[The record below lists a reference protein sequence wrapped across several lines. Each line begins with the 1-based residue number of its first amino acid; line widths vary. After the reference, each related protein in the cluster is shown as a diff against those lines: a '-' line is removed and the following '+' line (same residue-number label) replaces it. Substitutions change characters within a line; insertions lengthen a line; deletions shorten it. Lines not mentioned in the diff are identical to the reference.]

1 MKNFRD
7 ELRLITNHTEWTN
20 DEKFEAIDELHERYV
35 AKTVKLFTIPDV
47 RQRFREFNEGDIV
60 NYQWLNDKPLR
71 YRITKVW
78 NDGFGFFDLKII
90 DEDKNY
96 DGHFY
101 EEYLSVTYRDLLD
114 ANVA

>member
-1 MKNFRD
+1 MNKEEQNLNNAD
-7 ELRLITNHTEWTN
+7 NH
-20 DEKFEAIDELHERYV
+20 
-35 AKTVKLFTIPDV
+35 KLGISVV
-47 RQRFREFNEGDIV
+47 RKSFIEFKEGDIV
-60 NYQWLNDKPLR
+60 NYKWLNDKPLR
-71 YRITKVW
+71 YRITRVW
-78 NDGFGFFDLKII
+78 NHGFGFFDLKII